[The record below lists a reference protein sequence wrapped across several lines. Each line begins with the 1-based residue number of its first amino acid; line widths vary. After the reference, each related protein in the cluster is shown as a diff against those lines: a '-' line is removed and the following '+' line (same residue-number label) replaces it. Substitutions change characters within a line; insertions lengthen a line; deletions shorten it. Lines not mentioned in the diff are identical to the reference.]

1 MRTPIGHQI
10 LDRITEVYVNM
21 AREIARRERLLIVT
35 QKSADSLRAM
45 LSEHLGD
52 AEMAQITF
60 FECDTNDTWARD
72 HGFITLVSDDGK
84 RLLDYCFNGW

>member
-1 MRTPIGHQI
+1 MMERNNYRLPAEWERQDFMQLTWPHENTDWAPI
-10 LDRITEVYVNM
+10 LDRITEVYLNM

-52 AEMAQITF
+52 AEMARITF
-60 FECDTNDTWARD
+60 FECDTNDT
-72 HGFITLVSDDGK
+72 
-84 RLLDYCFNGW
+84 